1 MAVSNSFLP
10 TVSCSPISSSSS
22 LVKTHH
28 QGSLIMSQLSSFR
41 GLVIKCS
48 ASSDTGASPLPDPMN
63 FRHNHMSSMVRF
75 GMQMNDK
82 PSYKWRRVLLKVS
95 GEALAGDHTQNID
108 PKITMAIAR
117 EVASVTRLGI
127 EVAIV
132 VGGGNIFR
140 GSSWAG
146 CSGLDRSSADYIG
159 MLATVMNAMFLQAAM
174 ESIGIP
180 TRVQTAFRMSEVAE
194 PYIRRR
200 AVRHLEKGRVV
211 IFAAGIGNPFFT
223 TDTAAAL
230 RCAEINAEVVL
241 KATNVDGVYDDDPRR
256 NPNARLH
263 DTLTYQE
270 VTSKDLSVM
279 DMTAITL
286 CQENNIPVVVFN
298 LTKPGNI
305 AKAIKGERVETSMS
319 FSGIVNEKLS
329 EDNYENWKECLKSY
343 LISEGLWGIVSG
355 DKEPPRDTEEYHLW
369 VKNAKALH
377 AIQISCGASTIAQF
391 RANESAKDE
400 WNRLAEKHP
409 APLPKGSGLLLQG
422 ESNVFKYAELYRKIE
437 NGDLEGVKEFLRH
450 NPNAVREKITL
461 KEDTALHV
469 AVLAGRKEMV
479 EALVEMMEK
488 EDLEIRNDMGET
500 AFSIATINECFEMV
514 RVMEQKNGNLLTLK
528 NRYGAIPVVVA
539 SLFSAKAMVRHLYD
553 RTPSQIFQPENEDR
567 SGATLLNSL
576 IADGIFDLAI
586 RLVKKHPLLGVTED
600 INRNYAIK
608 LLAHK
613 PSAFMSGK
621 SFVFWKRWIYESC
634 ISISESEMEGNGA
647 GSALG
652 GDLESNT
659 RLNRG
664 PTRARGSLVMF
675 IRKLVK
681 WLVPDIKEI
690 HNAKLTHDQ
699 AVELLRCI
707 FKEIPKLSKQQLETI
722 GLDKAIY
729 DAIKHG
735 MIEFVDE
742 IIRLYPEI
750 IWRKD
755 KKGRTL
761 FANAIVL
768 RQENI
773 FAHVFRLGSK
783 QRISLLRHDIFRN
796 NFLHLAAK
804 SSPPSRLDHISGAAL
819 QMQRELQWFEE
830 LRKILPPK
838 FEEELNE
845 NNKTP
850 ASLFSHEHKGLMKEG
865 ERWMKNN
872 AASCMVVAT
881 LIAAVMFTTAFTVP
895 GGNDEK
901 TGSPIFLRSNAF
913 LVFILANSLSL
924 FASSTSVLVFLGVLT
939 SHYAEKDFLQSLP
952 AKSILGLFSLFFSIV
967 TMMIAF
973 GSAIFITL
981 QARLA
986 WVSIPVIVLSTVPI
1000 AFFTLLQF
1008 PLLIEMLV
1016 STYCC
1021 RIFHHK
1027 SNGPKLK

>member
-1 MAVSNSFLP
+1 MA
-10 TVSCSPISSSSS
+10 
-22 LVKTHH
+22 
-28 QGSLIMSQLSSFR
+28 
-41 GLVIKCS
+41 
-48 ASSDTGASPLPDPMN
+48 
-63 FRHNHMSSMVRF
+63 
-75 GMQMNDK
+75 
-82 PSYKWRRVLLKVS
+82 
-95 GEALAGDHTQNID
+95 
-108 PKITMAIAR
+108 
-117 EVASVTRLGI
+117 
-127 EVAIV
+127 
-132 VGGGNIFR
+132 
-140 GSSWAG
+140 
-146 CSGLDRSSADYIG
+146 
-159 MLATVMNAMFLQAAM
+159 
-174 ESIGIP
+174 
-180 TRVQTAFRMSEVAE
+180 
-194 PYIRRR
+194 
-200 AVRHLEKGRVV
+200 
-211 IFAAGIGNPFFT
+211 FA
-223 TDTAAAL
+223 
-230 RCAEINAEVVL
+230 
-241 KATNVDGVYDDDPRR
+241 
-256 NPNARLH
+256 
-263 DTLTYQE
+263 
-270 VTSKDLSVM
+270 
-279 DMTAITL
+279 
-286 CQENNIPVVVFN
+286 
-298 LTKPGNI
+298 
-305 AKAIKGERVETSMS
+305 
-319 FSGIVNEKLS
+319 GIVNEKLS
-329 EDNYENWKECLKSY
+329 EDNYENWKECLKNY

-355 DKEPPRDTEEYHLW
+355 DKEPPRGIGEHERW

-391 RANESAKDE
+391 RGNDSAKDE

-409 APLPKGSGLLLQG
+409 APLPNGSGFLLHQG
-422 ESNVFKYAELYRKIE
+422 ESNVFQYDELYRKIE
-437 NGDLEGVKEFLRH
+437 NGDLEGVKEFLGR
-450 NPNAVREKITL
+450 NPDAVREKITL
-461 KEDTALHV
+461 KDDTALHV
-469 AVLAGRKEMV
+469 AVLAGKTEIV
-479 EALVEMMEK
+479 EALVEMMDL
-488 EDLEIRNDMGET
+488 EDLEMRNDMGET

-514 RVMEQKNGNLLTLK
+514 RVMEQKNEKLLTLK
-528 NRYGAIPVVVA
+528 NKYGAIPVVVA
-539 SLFSAKAMVRHLYD
+539 SLFSAKEMVRHLYI
-553 RTPSQIFQPENEDR
+553 RTPIEILEPENEDR

-586 RLVKKHPLLGVTED
+586 SLVKKHPLLGVTED

-608 LLAHK
+608 LVAHK

-634 ISISESEMEGNGA
+634 INISGTEIQGNG
-647 GSALG
+647 
-652 GDLESNT
+652 GDVESNT
-659 RLNRG
+659 KLNRG
-664 PTRARGSLVMF
+664 PTHVRGSLIML
-675 IRKLVK
+675 IKKLVK

-690 HNAKLTHDQ
+690 HDAKLTHDR

-707 FKEIPKLSKQQLETI
+707 LKEIPRLSKQQLETI

-742 IIRLYPEI
+742 IIQLYPEI

-768 RQENI
+768 RQQNI

-783 QRISLLRHDIFRN
+783 KRIALLRHDIFRN

-804 SSPPSRLDHISGAAL
+804 LSPPSRLDHISGAAL

-850 ASLFSHEHKGLMKEG
+850 ASLFSHEHKELMKEG

-895 GGNDEK
+895 GGIDEK
-901 TGSPIFLRSNAF
+901 TGTPIFLKSNAF

-952 AKSILGLFSLFFSIV
+952 GKSILGLFTLFFSIV

-981 QARLA
+981 RERLA

-1016 STYCC
+1016 STYCG
-1021 RIFHHK
+1021 RIFLS
-1027 SNGPKLK
+1027 SNGHNKLK